1 MIEVSSAQIAQARP
15 VAQAFSPA
23 RLTLARQVAGRTKRQ
38 LAEAIDKTAAAVT
51 QFELGQARPSAET
64 LAFCA
69 QALDLPVA
77 FFAGGRPQL
86 VVDTGMAHFR
96 SLRATRAYQREQAMG
111 LIALLWEVV
120 EAVEQVVELPPVSLP
135 GFSDFACLGSP
146 AEAARELR
154 RFWGVGDGPVP
165 HLVRH
170 AEANGI
176 VTSVLPRTLTGEIA
190 AGPPEHPSGVSN
202 VDAFSTRVS
211 QRSLIGLTGAKGG
224 LLRRR
229 FNVAHE
235 LGHLLLH
242 PEARPG
248 DHLHEREA
256 HLFAA
261 ELLMP
266 EASIIQ
272 ELPARPDPGRLLPL
286 QRRWGASVSAL
297 AFRGRT
303 LGTYSEPQ
311 MITLSQLGWR
321 TNEPEDQS
329 LLEGEEPAL
338 LRQALELASS
348 AGMCVS
354 SLADQLK
361 LPASLVRTFLGIP
374 DSKPRLTLLKRPLPA
389 GRTSA
394 ISLFGED
401 RCRANG
407 NHGSAGSVMRRARSI
422 RAGLTGG
429 SSGGSRLTGA

>member
-1 MIEVSSAQIAQARP
+1 MIEVSGALVDQARP
-15 VAQAFSPA
+15 IARAFSPP

-38 LAEAIDKTAAAVT
+38 LAEAIDKTATAVT

-64 LAFCA
+64 LAYCA
-69 QALDLPVA
+69 QALELPVT
-77 FFAGGRPQL
+77 FFAAGRPQL

-111 LIALLWEVV
+111 FIALLWEVV
-120 EAVEQVVELPPVSLP
+120 EAVEQVVELPPVRLP
-135 GFSDFACLGSP
+135 GVSDFARFGSP

-154 RFWGVGDGPVP
+154 KFWDVSDGPLP

-176 VTSVLPRTLTGEIA
+176 VTCVLPRTLTGETA
-190 AGPPEHPSGVSN
+190 AGSPEHPSGVSN
-202 VDAFSTRVS
+202 VDAFSTKVS

-248 DHLHEREA
+248 DHLHERDA

-261 ELLMP
+261 EFLMP
-266 EASIIQ
+266 EASIVQ
-272 ELPARPDPGRLLPL
+272 ELPTRPDPGRLMPL

-303 LGTYSEPQ
+303 LGMYTEPQ
-311 MITLSQLGWR
+311 LRRLMITLSKLGWR

-348 AGMCVS
+348 AGMS
-354 SLADQLK
+354 INSLADQLK
-361 LPASLVRTFLGIP
+361 MPPRLIRTFLGIP
-374 DSKPRLTLLKRPLPA
+374 DSKPRLTLLK
-389 GRTSA
+389 
-394 ISLFGED
+394 
-401 RCRANG
+401 
-407 NHGSAGSVMRRARSI
+407 
-422 RAGLTGG
+422 
-429 SSGGSRLTGA
+429 

>member
-1 MIEVSSAQIAQARP
+1 MIEVSGAQVDQARP
-15 VAQAFSPA
+15 VAHAFSPA
-23 RLTLARQVAGRTKRQ
+23 RLTLARHVAGRTKRQ
-38 LAEAIDKTAAAVT
+38 LAEAIDKTAAAIT

-64 LAFCA
+64 LACCA

-96 SLRATRAYQREQAMG
+96 SLRATRAYQREQAIG

-120 EAVEQVVELPPVSLP
+120 EAVEQVVELPPVNLP
-135 GFSDFACLGSP
+135 GISDFARLGSP
-146 AEAARELR
+146 VEAAQELR
-154 RFWGVGDGPVP
+154 RFWEVGNGPLP

-190 AGPPEHPSGVSN
+190 AGSPDHPSGVSN
-202 VDAFSTRVS
+202 VDAFSTRIS

-266 EASIIQ
+266 EVSIVQ

-297 AFRGRT
+297 GFRGRT
-303 LGTYSEPQ
+303 LGKYTEPQ
-311 MITLSQLGWR
+311 LKRLMITLSQLGWR
-321 TNEPEDQS
+321 ANEPEDQR

-348 AGMCVS
+348 AGMSVT

-361 LPASLVRTFLGIP
+361 LPPSLVRTFLGIP
-374 DSKPRLTLLKRPLPA
+374 DSKPRLTLLKRP
-389 GRTSA
+389 
-394 ISLFGED
+394 
-401 RCRANG
+401 
-407 NHGSAGSVMRRARSI
+407 
-422 RAGLTGG
+422 
-429 SSGGSRLTGA
+429 

>member
-1 MIEVSSAQIAQARP
+1 MIEVSGAQIDQARP
-15 VAQAFSPA
+15 VVHAFSPA

-64 LAFCA
+64 LACCA
-69 QALDLPVA
+69 QALDLPVK
-77 FFAGGRPQL
+77 FFAAGRPQL

-111 LIALLWEVV
+111 LTALLWEVV
-120 EAVEQVVELPPVSLP
+120 EAVEQVVELPPVRLP
-135 GFSDFACLGSP
+135 GISDFARFGSP

-154 RFWGVGDGPVP
+154 RFWDVSGGPLP

-176 VTSVLPRTLTGEIA
+176 VTCVLPRTLTGEIA
-190 AGPPEHPSGVSN
+190 AGSPEHMAGVSN

-266 EASIIQ
+266 EASIVQ

-303 LGTYSEPQ
+303 LGRYTEPQ
-311 MITLSQLGWR
+311 LKRLMITLSQLGWR

-348 AGMCVS
+348 AGMSVS

-361 LPASLVRTFLGIP
+361 LPPGLVRTFLGMP
-374 DSKPRLTLLKRPLPA
+374 DSKPRLTLLKKPLPA
-389 GRTSA
+389 GRAVAVCST
-394 ISLFGED
+394 L
-401 RCRANG
+401 
-407 NHGSAGSVMRRARSI
+407 
-422 RAGLTGG
+422 
-429 SSGGSRLTGA
+429 SRVYKDAYIWRLACT